1 MSSFESVE
9 AASRGHTQSPSRQS
23 LAASLA
29 PEALAVEMPEV
40 EAVAVNSAAE
50 SPQQLSLNI
59 NVVTSSGNLVGEFA
73 RSSN

>member
-9 AASRGHTQSPSRQS
+9 AASRGHTQSPIRQS

-50 SPQQLSLNI
+50 FSQQLSEPLNI
-59 NVVTSSGNLVGEFA
+59 SVVTSL
-73 RSSN
+73 